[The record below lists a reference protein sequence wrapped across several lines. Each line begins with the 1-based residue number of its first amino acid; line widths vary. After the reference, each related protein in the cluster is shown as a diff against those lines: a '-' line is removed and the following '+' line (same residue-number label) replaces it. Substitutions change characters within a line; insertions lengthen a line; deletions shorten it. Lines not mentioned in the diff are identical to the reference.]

1 MALPVCTIDENGI
14 FKPDYATVL
23 AYFQEQF
30 RAIFGQDID
39 IDPDTQDGQQIAI
52 FAAAVDDANA
62 MALQVYNAFSPST
75 ARGVGLSSVVK
86 INGIKRLVAS
96 NSTVDLTLIGQA
108 GTTITGGIAKDNA
121 GNQWLLPTSVTIPAG
136 GSITVTA
143 IAKDAGAIQALP
155 GAISTIGTPTRG
167 WQSVTNANAA
177 APGQPVELDAQL
189 RQRQTISTALP
200 SLTVFEGTMGAV
212 ASVAGVDRLKGY
224 ENDTGTTDA
233 NGIPAHSI
241 SLVVQGGDATAIAQ
255 AIAAKKTAGTGTYGT
270 TNVTITDEYGV
281 ARAIKFYRPTAATI
295 KVAISLKALVGYTT
309 AIETSIKQAVVDFI
323 NGLEIGGTSG
333 AVEWAEVFVPANLA
347 LAGNAKT
354 YKITAL
360 TIAKNGGSFGTADLP
375 IAFNEAPSAALTD
388 VTITVVP

>member
-14 FKPDYATVL
+14 YKPDYATVL
-23 AYFQEQF
+23 AYFQDEF

-52 FAAAVDDANA
+52 FAAAVDGANA

-108 GTTITGGIAKDNA
+108 GTTITGGVAKDGA
-121 GNQWLLPTSVTIPAG
+121 GNQWLLPASVTIPAG
-136 GSITVTA
+136 GSITVTGT
-143 IAKDAGAIQALP
+143 AKEAGALIALP
-155 GAISTIGTPTRG
+155 GTVTTIGTPTRG
-167 WQSVTNANAA
+167 WQSVTNGSAA
-177 APGQPVELDAQL
+177 APGQPVELDAEL

-200 SLTVFEGTMGAV
+200 SLTVFEGTIGAV
-212 ASVAGVDRLKGY
+212 ASVSGVQRLKGY

-241 SLVVQGGDATAIAQ
+241 SLVVDGGDASAIAQ
-255 AIAAKKTAGTGTYGT
+255 AIAAKKTPGTGTYGST
-270 TNVTITDEYGV
+270 SVTITDEYGV
-281 ARAIKFYRPTAATI
+281 ARAINFYRPTTATI
-295 KVAISLKALVGYTT
+295 KVAISLKALAGYTT
-309 AIETSIKQAVVDFI
+309 AIETSIKQAIVDFV
-323 NGLEIGGTSG
+323 NGLDIGGTSG
-333 AVEWAEVFVPANLA
+333 AVEWAEVFVPANLD
-347 LAGNAKT
+347 LASGAKT
-354 YKITAL
+354 YKITSL

-388 VTITVVP
+388 VAITVVP

>member
-1 MALPVCTIDENGI
+1 MAIPVATIDENGI
-14 FKPDYATVL
+14 SVPDYETVRQ
-23 AYFQEQF
+23 YFVDEF
-30 RAIFGQDID
+30 KGIFGQDID
-39 IDPDTQDGQQIAI
+39 VDPDTQDGQQIAI
-52 FAAAVDDANA
+52 FAQAVHDANS
-62 MALQVYNAFSPST
+62 MALQVYNAYSPSS

-108 GTTITGGIAKDNA
+108 GTTITGGIAKDDA

-143 IAKDAGAIQALP
+143 TAKDAGAIQALP
-155 GAISTIGTPTRG
+155 GAVSTIGTPTRG

-177 APGQPVELDAQL
+177 SPGQPVELDAPL

-212 ASVAGVDRLKGY
+212 ASVTGVDRLKGY
-224 ENDTGTTDA
+224 ENDTGAPDT
-233 NGIPAHSI
+233 NGIPGHSI

-255 AIAAKKTAGTGTYGT
+255 AIADKKTPGTGTYGST
-270 TNVTITDEYGV
+270 SVNVTDEYGV
-281 ARAIKFYRPTAATI
+281 TRAIKFYRPTPATI
-295 KVAISLKALVGYTT
+295 KVNISLTALPGYTT
-309 AIETSIKQAVVDFI
+309 AIETSIKQAVVDFV
-323 NGLEIGGTSG
+323 NGLDIGGTG
-333 AVEWAEVFVPANLA
+333 GFVEWAEVFVPANLA

-360 TIAKNGGSFGTADLP
+360 TIAKNAGSFGTADLP
-375 IAFNEAPSAALTD
+375 IAFNEAPTADLTN
-388 VTITVVP
+388 VAITVT

>member
-23 AYFQEQF
+23 AYFQDQF

-62 MALQVYNAFSPST
+62 MALQVYNAFSPSS

-108 GTTITGGIAKDNA
+108 GTTITGGIAKDDA
-121 GNQWLLPTSVTIPAG
+121 GNQWLLPPSVTIPAG

-155 GAISTIGTPTRG
+155 GAVSTIGTPTRG

-177 APGQPVELDAQL
+177 SPGQPVELDALL

-200 SLTVFEGTMGAV
+200 SRTVFEGTLGAV
-212 ASVAGVDRLKGY
+212 ASIAGVDRLKGY

-255 AIAAKKTAGTGTYGT
+255 AIADKKTPGTGTYGST
-270 TNVTITDEYGV
+270 SVNVTDEYGV
-281 ARAIKFYRPTAATI
+281 TRAIKFYRPTPATI
-295 KVAISLKALVGYTT
+295 KVNISLTALAGYTT
-309 AIETSIKQAVVDFI
+309 AIETSIKQAVVDFV
-323 NGLEIGGTSG
+323 NGLDIGGTSG
-333 AVEWAEVFVPANLA
+333 FVEWAEVFVPANLA

-360 TIAKNGGSFGTADLP
+360 TIAKNAGSFGTADLP
-375 IAFNEAPSAALTD
+375 IAFNEAPTADLSNVA
-388 VTITVVP
+388 ITVT